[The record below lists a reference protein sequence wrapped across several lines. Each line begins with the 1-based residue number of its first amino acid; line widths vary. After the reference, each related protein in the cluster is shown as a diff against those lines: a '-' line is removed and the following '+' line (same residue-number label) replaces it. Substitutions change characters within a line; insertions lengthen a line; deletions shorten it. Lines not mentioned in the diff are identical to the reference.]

1 MKILLYTEDKKL
13 LRRSGLGR
21 AIEHQERALQENG
34 VPYTTTPRESYDLL
48 HVNFYGPCSFFLA
61 LWTRIVG
68 KKVVYH
74 AHSTKEDF
82 RNSYRFSN
90 FFAPL
95 FKWWICC
102 CYRTGNAIITPTPYS
117 KRLLEGYGL
126 KNVHAISNGV
136 DTELFTRDGE
146 KGAAWRKKMGYEPS
160 DKVVLGIGLY
170 LERKGI
176 LDFVEM
182 AKRMPDVKFV
192 WLGKL
197 SLKVVPAKIREA
209 VETKLP
215 NLTFAGFVPQEEV
228 RDAMCGCDL
237 YWFPTL
243 EENEGIPALEAC
255 ACRTPLLVRDI
266 PVFEGW
272 LRDGETCWKAKD
284 PDGFEEKIR
293 AILAGELPD
302 LTGAAYEVARS
313 HDVRTV
319 GKELIDVYREVL
331 GENA

>member
-13 LRRSGLGR
+13 LSRSGLGR

-34 VPYTTTPRESYDLL
+34 VPYTTCPREKFDLL

-61 LWTRIVG
+61 IWTRMVG

-95 FKWWICC
+95 FKWWICR
-102 CYRTGNAIITPTPYS
+102 CYRLGNAIITPTPYS

-126 KNVHAISNGV
+126 KHIHAVSNGV
-136 DTELFTRDGE
+136 DTGFFQRDE
-146 KGAAWRKKMGYEPS
+146 AAGAAWREKMGFAPR

-182 AKRMPDVKFV
+182 AKRMPEVKFI

-197 SLKVVPAKIREA
+197 SLNVVPAKIRAA

-215 NLTFAGFVPQEEV
+215 NLSFPGYVPPEEV
-228 RDAMCGCDL
+228 RAALSGCDL
-237 YWFPTL
+237 FWFPTL

-255 ACRTPLLVRDI
+255 SCKTPLLVRDI
-266 PVFEGW
+266 PVFEEW
-272 LRDGETCWKAKD
+272 LTDGVTCYKAKD
-284 PDGFEEKIR
+284 TDGFEEKIR
-293 AILAGELPD
+293 AILSGSLPV
-302 LTGAAYEVARS
+302 LTENAYEVALS
-313 HDVRTV
+313 HDVRVV
-319 GKELIDVYREVL
+319 GKQLIDVYREVL
-331 GENA
+331 GEKA